1 MLLPHFHSFRVTPK
15 CHPLRPLKETTTKGT
30 TFLCHSLPG
39 LSRFQITP
47 TTFTQQSKQGTWE
60 VCTELR
66 PPCKPP
72 AGCHSHASISS
83 PSQGQLCRHHRKDGR
98 RQPVLFCF
106 FFLMKNRGCD
116 ILVFAETSVFSYK
129 AFFCLALQNSQELIF
144 FSWLLYT
151 VPLLLL
157 HTENIYEGIKTKSG

>member
-1 MLLPHFHSFRVTPK
+1 
-15 CHPLRPLKETTTKGT
+15 
-30 TFLCHSLPG
+30 
-39 LSRFQITP
+39 
-47 TTFTQQSKQGTWE
+47 
-60 VCTELR
+60 
-66 PPCKPP
+66 
-72 AGCHSHASISS
+72 
-83 PSQGQLCRHHRKDGR
+83 
-98 RQPVLFCF
+98 
-106 FFLMKNRGCD
+106 MKNRGCD